1 MWEID
6 KGTYEEKDRMKD
18 APSLTVY
25 LHEDNKEKC
34 SGNGGTH
41 WSNQFKWCVQLK
53 MKQKVAQSKT
63 LKCVEAENRRKGE
76 RRDERKNRLKC
87 FSYCLWGNFRIK
99 CL

>member
-1 MWEID
+1 M
-6 KGTYEEKDRMKD
+6 EEKDRMKD
-18 APSLTVY
+18 EPSLTVY

-76 RRDERKNRLKC
+76 RIEERKNRLKMLLILPLGE
-87 FSYCLWGNFRIK
+87 FSN
-99 CL
+99 